1 MKNGI
6 KETAFLRLHHNLIA
20 LERAYQ
26 VRKNYKAAGKTD
38 TPMYRGNEALISKRL
53 IEINCLMEL
62 FDLNLKNHLELLY
75 NMYND

>member
-6 KETAFLRLHHNLIA
+6 KEKAFLKLHHSLIA

-26 VRKNYKAAGKTD
+26 IRMEYKVAGNTD
-38 TPMYRGNEALISKRL
+38 TPSYKGNETVISKKL
-53 IEINCLMEL
+53 IEITCLMEL
-62 FDLNLKNHLELLY
+62 LDLDLKNHLELLY

>member
-6 KETAFLRLHHNLIA
+6 KEKAFLKLHHSLIA

-26 VRKNYKAAGKTD
+26 IRMNFKAAGKTD
-38 TPMYRGNEALISKRL
+38 THTYKSNEKVISKKL
-53 IEINCLMEL
+53 IEITCLMEL
-62 FDLNLKNHLELLY
+62 LDLDLKNHLELLY

>member
-6 KETAFLRLHHNLIA
+6 KEKAFLKLHHNLIA

-26 VRKNYKAAGKTD
+26 IRMNYKAAGKTD
-38 TPMYRGNEALISKRL
+38 TPIYKGNEAVISKKL
-53 IEINCLMEL
+53 IEITCLMEL
-62 FDLNLKNHLELLY
+62 FDLDLKNHLELLY

>member
-6 KETAFLRLHHNLIA
+6 KEKAFLRLHHNLVA

-26 VRKNYKAAGKTD
+26 IRMECKAAGNTD
-38 TPMYRGNEALISKRL
+38 TPIYKGNETVISKKL
-53 IEINCLMEL
+53 IEITCLMGL
-62 FDLNLKNHLELLY
+62 LDLDLKNHLELLY

>member
-1 MKNGI
+1 MKNDV
-6 KETAFLRLHHNLIA
+6 KEKAFLKLHHSLIA

-26 VRKNYKAAGKTD
+26 VRRNYKAAGKTD
-38 TPMYRGNEALISKRL
+38 TPMYRGNEAAISKRL

-62 FDLNLKNHLELLY
+62 LGLDLKNHLELLY

>member
-26 VRKNYKAAGKTD
+26 VRRNYKAVGKTD
-38 TPMYRGNEALISKRL
+38 TPMYRGNEAAISKRL
-53 IEINCLMEL
+53 IEIKCLMEL
-62 FDLNLKNHLELLY
+62 FDLNLEKHLELLY
-75 NMYND
+75 DMYND

>member
-6 KETAFLRLHHNLIA
+6 KEKAFLRLHHNLIT

-26 VRKNYKAAGKTD
+26 RRMDYKAAGKID
-38 TPMYRGNEALISKRL
+38 APIYKSNEKVISKKL
-53 IEINCLMEL
+53 IEITCLMEL
-62 FDLNLKNHLELLY
+62 LDLDLKNHLELLY

>member
-26 VRKNYKAAGKTD
+26 TRREYRVSGKTD
-38 TPMYRGNEALISKRL
+38 SPFYIGNEKVITRNL
-53 IEINCLMEL
+53 IEIECLMEL
-62 FDLNLKNHLELLY
+62 FDLNLEKHLDLLY
-75 NMYND
+75 DMYND

>member
-6 KETAFLRLHHNLIA
+6 KETAFLKLHHSLIA

-26 VRKNYKAAGKTD
+26 VRREYKVSGKTD
-38 TPMYRGNEALISKRL
+38 SPFYRGNEKVIIRKL
-53 IEINCLMEL
+53 IEITCLMEL
-62 FDLNLKNHLELLY
+62 FDLNLENHLELLY

>member
-6 KETAFLRLHHNLIA
+6 KEKAFLKLHHNLIA

-26 VRKNYKAAGKTD
+26 IRTKYKAAGKAD
-38 TPMYRGNEALISKRL
+38 TSLYKGNEIVISKKL
-53 IEINCLMEL
+53 IEITCLMEL
-62 FDLNLKNHLELLY
+62 FDLDLKNHLELLY

>member
-6 KETAFLRLHHNLIA
+6 KETASLRLHHNLIA

-26 VRKNYKAAGKTD
+26 IRREYKVSGKTD
-38 TPMYRGNEALISKRL
+38 SPSYRGNEKVITKKL
-53 IEINCLMEL
+53 IEITCLMEL
-62 FDLNLKNHLELLY
+62 LDLDLKNHLELLY

>member
-6 KETAFLRLHHNLIA
+6 KEKAFLKLHHSLIA

-26 VRKNYKAAGKTD
+26 IRMEYKVAGKTD
-38 TPMYRGNEALISKRL
+38 TPSYKGNETVISKKL
-53 IEINCLMEL
+53 IEITCLMEL
-62 FDLNLKNHLELLY
+62 LDLDLKNHLELLY